1 MMDLKFSRFF
11 RSKTGIQ
18 LLSIMLGLG
27 VAGLFKMSC
36 DSRSC
41 IVYKGPKFEQDNKM
55 VRFNNECYKVEENLV
70 NCDTDLNT
78 EKIML

>member
-41 IVYKGPKFEQDNKM
+41 IVYKGPKFEQDKKM
-55 VRFNNECYKVEENLV
+55 VRFNKECYKVEENLV
-70 NCDTDLNT
+70 DCDADSMK
-78 EKIML
+78 EKVML